1 MKKAMALAVSVLT
14 ASAFLTGC
22 ANKSNN
28 GNSAASASSSKQAAS
43 SIEAASSKNK
53 ASSESLAKAK
63 SASEAKKKQNQ
74 SSEAQSDST
83 SQATNNT
90 TTTPDFSLD
99 IHAFVNKYGM
109 TEAAYR
115 STYMGM
121 SSKEALY
128 ATPDSHE
135 SSGEIQSENLF
146 KQGKDPYADTSSN
159 SDTNSSEDTTNYD
172 SDYYNDD
179 SDYVEY
185 PNGAQKA
192 VSGKNDDW
200 YTEQYQKH
208 HPEAQ
213 Q

>member
-1 MKKAMALAVSVLT
+1 MKRPIAVAVSVLAIST
-14 ASAFLTGC
+14 FLVGCSNNTDNNTDASA
-22 ANKSNN
+22 KS
-28 GNSAASASSSKQAAS
+28 SQQAAS
-43 SIEAASSKNK
+43 SIKIASSKNK

-63 SASEAKKKQNQ
+63 SESEAKKKQNQ
-74 SSEAQSDST
+74 SSETQSDST
-83 SQATNNT
+83 SQATNN
-90 TTTPDFSLD
+90 TPDFSLD

-121 SSKEALY
+121 STKEALY

-159 SDTNSSEDTTNYD
+159 SDTNSSEDTTDYD